1 MSIPMVRKRLPD
13 GSLGPL
19 EPAFPEVV
27 NIDPNVLM
35 LLEAIVGLQEQMMMQ
50 QIEIDQLKGGS
61 E

>member
-19 EPAFPEVV
+19 EPAFPELV

-50 QIEIDQLKGGS
+50 QIEIDQLKGGG

>member
-1 MSIPMVRKRLPD
+1 MVRKRLPD

-19 EPAFPEVV
+19 EPAFPELV

-50 QIEIDQLKGGS
+50 QIEIDQLKGGG